1 MKIGGKTITCA
12 TGFLLILLSGAAP
25 LPAQEIKT
33 SVDNPSKKAE
43 RPAPPGAPSFT
54 FRKRRL
60 RMDADAR
67 LAAIIERIR
76 RHQHYPGLAR
86 ESGAEGA
93 ATVSFRVLPDG
104 RVQGL
109 RLKKTS
115 GNAHLDDATLEAVRK
130 AAPLPYLGKTLVLTI
145 RYTLLR
151 TTDSP

>member
-1 MKIGGKTITCA
+1 MRAARIPICAKIIF
-12 TGFLLILLSGAAP
+12 FLLATPAP
-25 LPAQEIKT
+25 LLAQEIET
-33 SVDNPSKKAE
+33 SVDAPSSKAE
-43 RPAPPGAPSFT
+43 RPAPPESPSFT

-67 LAAIIERIR
+67 LQAILNRIR
-76 RHQHYPGLAR
+76 RHQHYPGVAR

-104 RVQGL
+104 RLRGL
-109 RLKKTS
+109 RIKKTS
-115 GNAHLDDATLEAVRK
+115 GNTHLDHASLEAVRK

-145 RYTLLR
+145 RYTLLH

>member
-1 MKIGGKTITCA
+1 MRTAFALIA
-12 TGFLLILLSGAAP
+12 LAFFFLFMPKP

-33 SVDNPSKKAE
+33 SVSE
-43 RPAPPGAPSFT
+43 PPEAPSFT
-54 FRKRRL
+54 FRKRRV

-67 LAAIIERIR
+67 LQAILNRIR
-76 RHQHYPGLAR
+76 RHQHYPVVAR

-104 RVQGL
+104 RLRGL
-109 RLKKTS
+109 RIKKTS
-115 GNAHLDDATLEAVRK
+115 GNAHLDNASLEAVRK
-130 AAPLPYLGKTLVLTI
+130 AAPLPWLDKTLVLTI